1 MNASPDEG
9 TGNRTDL
16 TRQISNARTTLSTRS
31 CGVRPVVNISSRSR
45 NHGSSLLWPYAC
57 VHARAMCVCAC
68 ARACARARACVRRVC
83 ADLQV
88 LDGPV
93 DVCFDAL
100 GDEHALVHDPDLH
113 MTMFIEAHEKN
124 CQAHEKLFQ
133 KRCTAWGNVSPLRV
147 ATSRSSRHRTLRG
160 ISFFESGK
168 TLLVKAPPKISALKS
183 ATTRFVTIF
192 SQAMTILVYSLRRLF
207 KL

>member
-1 MNASPDEG
+1 M
-9 TGNRTDL
+9 TDL
-16 TRQISNARTTLSTRS
+16 ERED
-31 CGVRPVVNISSRSR
+31 VVIY
-45 NHGSSLLWPYAC
+45 SLLRCEAGRQHFFEVAKPRVIVA
-57 VHARAMCVCAC
+57 VAVRLRARACDVCVCVCARVC
-68 ARACARARACVRRVC
+68 ARACVRRVC

-93 DVCFDAL
+93 DMCFDAL

-133 KRCTAWGNVSPLRV
+133 KRSTAWGNVSPLRV

-160 ISFFESGK
+160 IAFFESGK
-168 TLLVKAPPKISALKS
+168 MLLVKAPPKMSALKS

>member
-9 TGNRTDL
+9 TGNQTDL

-133 KRCTAWGNVSPLRV
+133 KRSTAWGNVSPLRV

-160 ISFFESGK
+160 IAFFESGK
-168 TLLVKAPPKISALKS
+168 MLLVKAPLKMSALKS

>member
-1 MNASPDEG
+1 M
-9 TGNRTDL
+9 
-16 TRQISNARTTLSTRS
+16 
-31 CGVRPVVNISSRSR
+31 
-45 NHGSSLLWPYAC
+45 
-57 VHARAMCVCAC
+57 
-68 ARACARARACVRRVC
+68 C

-93 DVCFDAL
+93 DMCFDAL
-100 GDEHALVHDPDLH
+100 GDEHALIHDPDLH

-133 KRCTAWGNVSPLRV
+133 KRSTAWGNVSPLRV

-160 ISFFESGK
+160 IAFFESGK
-168 TLLVKAPPKISALKS
+168 MLLVKAPPKMSALKS